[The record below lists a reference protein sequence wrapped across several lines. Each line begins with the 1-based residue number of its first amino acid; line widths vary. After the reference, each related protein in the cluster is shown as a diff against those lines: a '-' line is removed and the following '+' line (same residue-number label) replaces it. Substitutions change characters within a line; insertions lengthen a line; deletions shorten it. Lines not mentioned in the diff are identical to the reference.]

1 MKLQPGALALSSAV
15 TFAVIWIVCSLLV
28 TLLPGM
34 MMGMTGDMIHAD
46 MDQMSWSMNFG
57 GFVVGL
63 VIWSLL
69 AGVTGWLIAI
79 FYNRFSSE
87 T

>member
-1 MKLQPGALALSSAV
+1 MKLQPNALALSSAV
-15 TFAVIWIVCSLLV
+15 TFAVIWVLCSLLV
-28 TLLPGM
+28 ALLPGM
-34 MMGMTGDMIHAD
+34 MMDMTGDMIHAD
-46 MDQMSWSMNFG
+46 MNQMSWSMNFG

-69 AGVTGWLIAI
+69 ASATGWLIAI
-79 FYNRFSSE
+79 FYNRFCNE